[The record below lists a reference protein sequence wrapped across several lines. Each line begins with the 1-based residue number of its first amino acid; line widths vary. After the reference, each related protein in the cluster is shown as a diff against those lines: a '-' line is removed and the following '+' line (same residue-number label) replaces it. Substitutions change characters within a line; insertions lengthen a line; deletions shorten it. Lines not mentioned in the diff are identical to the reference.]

1 MSSGV
6 PSVLILGHSFVK
18 RLKRDLRSHFVP
30 WDDGNWGTMSLHL
43 QGVSGRTVAKLWSSD
58 LHVVEWIAPDVLIL
72 LRHWSMS
79 LRSHVRSKQAV
90 QRSLSSRLVV
100 KDLFTHKG
108 KENMS
113 DTDILDDQEE
123 DLPPEDT
130 EQNHLRSLLAKMNE
144 NMATMSNS
152 LRELNDKQRHVVSAD
167 HSNHTAGRAIQ
178 PGIVARQSCK
188 VA

>member
-30 WDDGNWGTMSLHL
+30 WDDRNWGTVSLHL
-43 QGVSGRTVAKLWSSD
+43 HGVSGRTVAKLWSSD
-58 LHVVEWIAPDVLIL
+58 LHVVGMIAPDVLIL

-90 QRSLSSRLVV
+90 QRSFSSRLVV
-100 KDLFTHKG
+100 NDLLTHKG

-113 DTDILDDQEE
+113 DTDILEDQAE
-123 DLPPEDT
+123 DLPPEDI

-144 NMATMSNS
+144 NMDTMSNS
-152 LRELNDKQRHVVSAD
+152 LRELHDKRHHVVTAD

-178 PGIVARQSCK
+178 P
-188 VA
+188 